1 MSGAAR
7 GAADRRGE
15 RGGDRGVV
23 TTEMVLVMPVLIC
36 LLFLVIA
43 AGRLTDAKSDVV
55 GAASDAARVASL
67 QDNAGDARTQ
77 AQAAATDTVSGEN
90 LNCRGGP
97 EVALTFL
104 PDGRFERGATV
115 HVEVTCTVDTRDLTY
130 IGLPVSVTLVEEAW
144 EPIDEHRSL

>member
-7 GAADRRGE
+7 GA
-15 RGGDRGVV
+15 GDRCGDQGVV

-67 QDNAGDARTQ
+67 QDNAGGARVQ
-77 AQAAATDTVSGEN
+77 AQAAAADTVSGEN
-90 LNCRGGP
+90 LNCRNGP
-97 EVALTFL
+97 QVATEFL
-104 PDGRFERGATV
+104 PDGRFEPGATV

-130 IGLPVSVTLVEEAW
+130 IGLPVRVTLFEEAW
-144 EPIDEHRSL
+144 EPIDEHASS

>member
-1 MSGAAR
+1 MSRPSR
-7 GAADRRGE
+7 GA
-15 RGGDRGVV
+15 GDRGVA
-23 TTEMVLVMPVLIC
+23 TTEMVLVMPVLIS

-67 QDNAGDARTQ
+67 QDNAGAARTQ
-77 AQAAATDTVSGEN
+77 AQAAAIDTVSGEN
-90 LNCRGGP
+90 LNCKDGP
-97 EVALTFL
+97 QVSTEFL

-130 IGLPVSVTLVEEAW
+130 IGLPVRVTLVEEAW
-144 EPIDEHRSL
+144 EPIDAHRSL

>member
-1 MSGAAR
+1 MA
-7 GAADRRGE
+7 
-15 RGGDRGVV
+15 

-67 QDNAGDARTQ
+67 QDNAGAARTQ

-90 LNCRGGP
+90 LNCKDGP
-97 EVALTFL
+97 RVSTEFL
-104 PDGRFERGATV
+104 PDGRFERSATV

-130 IGLPVSVTLVEEAW
+130 VGLPLSVTLVEDAW
-144 EPIDEHRSL
+144 EPIDAHRSL